1 MPLESITQT
10 RPLPRFHFI
19 CGECDSISLDNITI
33 ASGAGLIVDGMVAG
47 IVTAT
52 GKWKI
57 HDPAATDG
65 TENAAG
71 IIVDNHNAT
80 SAERIAAAVV
90 RHAEVSAA
98 NLTWKTGITNE
109 QKATALALLKTHGI
123 IAR

>member
-1 MPLESITQT
+1 MPLESIVTT
-10 RPLPRFHFI
+10 RPFQPYHFV
-19 CGECDSISLDNITI
+19 CGEIDTISLENVTI
-33 ASGAGLIVDGMVAG
+33 ASGAGLISDGTVAG

-80 SAERIAAAVV
+80 SADRIAAAVV
-90 RHAEVSAA
+90 RHAEVASV
-98 NLTWKTGITNE
+98 NLVWKTGITDA
-109 QKATALALLKTHGI
+109 QKTTALAALKTHGI

>member
-19 CGECDSISLDNITI
+19 CGECDSISLDNVTI
-33 ASGAGLIVDGMVAG
+33 ASGAGLISDGTVAG

-65 TENAAG
+65 TENAFG
-71 IIVDNHNAT
+71 IIVGNHNAT
-80 SAERIAAAVV
+80 SEAREAVAVV
-90 RHAEVSAA
+90 RHAEVALP
-98 NLTWKTGITNE
+98 NLIWKSGMTSE
-109 QKATALALLKTHGI
+109 QKTTALAALKTHGI